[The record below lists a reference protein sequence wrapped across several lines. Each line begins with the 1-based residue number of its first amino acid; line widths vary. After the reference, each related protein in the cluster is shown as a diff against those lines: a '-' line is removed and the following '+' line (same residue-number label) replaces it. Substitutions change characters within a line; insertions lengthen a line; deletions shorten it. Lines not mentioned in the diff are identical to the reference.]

1 MNLQL
6 IKFLSCFLNAQQS
19 SNIFFF
25 FSYSRNTLQVIKI
38 LKKEGYISHF
48 KLFLLRDKKFF
59 KIILKNLNGSKQKI
73 YIKRVSKPSLPK
85 FFSNKNLANFY
96 SKTGL
101 FILSTPIGI
110 LSSREAFLAGVGG
123 SVLFYIS

>member
-6 IKFLSCFLNAQQS
+6 IKFLSSFLNAQQS
-19 SNIFFF
+19 SNLFFF
-25 FSYSRNTLQVIKI
+25 FSYSRNILQIIKI

-85 FFSNKNLANFY
+85 FFSNKDLTGFY